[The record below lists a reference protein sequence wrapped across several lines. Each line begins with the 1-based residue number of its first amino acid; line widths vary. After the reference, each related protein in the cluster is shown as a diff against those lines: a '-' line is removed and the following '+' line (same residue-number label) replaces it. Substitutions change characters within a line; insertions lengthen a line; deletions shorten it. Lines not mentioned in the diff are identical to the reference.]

1 MVPCDHTSSA
11 VTTTSGSTIIYKCP
25 CGEVTYTGSVTKDGK
40 TLYYADLQDALD
52 HASGGT
58 FHFLTPSLNTRLIV
72 PDNVTIDF
80 TNMSLY
86 HDTSDSEL
94 VLSGRVTLLN
104 RGTPY
109 ALIQNIPIVVQSGG
123 TLIVPE
129 DYSISEENQLD
140 LSNGSSITIESGGH
154 AELDSSRYGYIYADT
169 DSEIHVADC
178 SNPVLVMKD
187 GSRGSPDRR
196 QLPVA
201 LSGRAL

>member
-1 MVPCDHTSSA
+1 M
-11 VTTTSGSTIIYKCP
+11 
-25 CGEVTYTGSVTKDGK
+25 TYTGSVTKDGK

-123 TLIVPE
+123 TLIVPKN
-129 DYSISEENQLD
+129 YSASERNQLD

-154 AELDSSRYGYIYADT
+154 AELDSGTYGWIYAYK
-169 DSEIHVADC
+169 DSEIHVSDC
-178 SNPVLVMKD
+178 SNPVLV
-187 GSRGSPDRR
+187 
-196 QLPVA
+196 
-201 LSGRAL
+201 

>member
-1 MVPCDHTSSA
+1 MSVVPCDHTSAA

-104 RGTPY
+104 RETPY

-123 TLIVPE
+123 TLIVPK
-129 DYSISEENQLD
+129 DYSISEEP
-140 LSNGSSITIESGGH
+140 LS
-154 AELDSSRYGYIYADT
+154 LADML
-169 DSEIHVADC
+169 
-178 SNPVLVMKD
+178 N
-187 GSRGSPDRR
+187 
-196 QLPVA
+196 
-201 LSGRAL
+201 

>member
-1 MVPCDHTSSA
+1 MVPCDHTSAA
-11 VTTTSGSTIIYKCP
+11 VTTTNGSTITYKCP

-123 TLIVPE
+123 TLIVPKY
-129 DYSISEENQLD
+129 YSASEGNQLD

-154 AELDSSRYGYIYADT
+154 AELDSGTYGWIYAYK
-169 DSEIHVADC
+169 DSEIHVSDC
-178 SNPVLVMKD
+178 STPVLVMKD